1 MRNIALI
8 LRKLSAKVYIAL
20 LRFALNKAHSQ
31 ICPSLIP
38 RSGESGASIRCYST
52 RIIITQKITCLV
64 TATHENHIDALA
76 YDDVSDRMCLACSV
90 PIKLI
95 TPRSLEITQ
104 YYGYYTIDYL
114 GLWKFIVRGLSGYES
129 LIAKF
134 KITNNSI
141 AQFFF
146 NKRKLQS
153 KRRIELLSFLVNT
166 YAESSENIRLIYLMS
181 RLHTNRW
188 VYHPEKET
196 HKKYLNLYLS
206 SFVESGELI
215 SQDALT
221 YKLTGKA
228 IVTLENFED
237 QERKHRDNLII
248 QRIMVILTIAL
259 AFLATVQA
267 GLIKLPTL
275 ISLT

>member
-1 MRNIALI
+1 MRNFALI
-8 LRKLSAKVYIAL
+8 LRKLSGRVYIAL
-20 LRFALNKAHSQ
+20 LRFALNKAQSQ

-64 TATHENHIDALA
+64 TSTHQNHIDALA
-76 YDDVSDRMCLACSV
+76 YDDVTDRMCLACSV
-90 PIKLI
+90 PINLI

-114 GLWKFIVRGLSGYES
+114 GLWQFIARGLSGYEN
-129 LIAKF
+129 LIVKL
-134 KITNNSI
+134 KVTNNSI
-141 AQFFF
+141 VQFIF

-166 YAESSENIRLIYLMS
+166 YAENSDSIHLIYLMS

-237 QERKHRDNLII
+237 QERKHRDNLAMQI
-248 QRIMVILTIAL
+248 IMVILTIAL

-267 GLIKLPTL
+267 GLIKLPAL